1 MNASPRTRLEAESLD
16 DGGSAVR
23 PIDQTTVLVTGA
35 TDGLGRGV
43 AADLASRGATVL
55 LHGRS
60 PERLERTLAEL
71 RDETGSEKL
80 RTYRADFASLAEV
93 RAMAAEVTGNEERL
107 DALVN
112 NAGIGFL
119 PEREFSRDGVELV
132 LQVDYLAGYL
142 LTRELLPLIQASAP
156 SRIVFVASA
165 GQAPIDFDDPMMD
178 QGYDAGRAYCQAKLA
193 QINQTM
199 EMAARLDGDVAVTAL
214 HPSTFMP
221 TKILG
226 PGMDPRSTVQ
236 EGIDATGVCGSC
248 RSSSWG
254 PDRVG
259 SVRPSRK
266 HAPPGGTPTGRVIS
280 GPSPGSAKSPATCA
294 NYAAPW
300 AHPTPPFD
308 RQTPVS

>member
-1 MNASPRTRLEAESLD
+1 MREISEQ
-16 DGGSAVR
+16 V
-23 PIDQTTVLVTGA
+23 ILVTGA

-60 PERLERTLAEL
+60 PERLERTLAQL

-80 RTYRADFASLAEV
+80 RTYRADFASLDEV
-93 RAMAAEVTGNEERL
+93 RAMAAEVTANEERL

-119 PEREFSRDGVELV
+119 PEREFSQDGVELV

-142 LTRELLPLIQASAP
+142 LTRELLPLIRSSAP

-165 GQAPIDFDDPMMD
+165 GQAPMDFDDPMMD
-178 QGYDAGRAYCQAKLA
+178 TGYDAGRAYCQAKLA

-199 EMAARLDGDVAVTAL
+199 DLAARLDGDVAVTAL

-236 EGIDATGVCGSC
+236 EGIDATVRLVADPDLEGVTGVYFNVQDAA
-248 RSSSWG
+248 RAMDQAYD
-254 PDRVG
+254 PDAQRRLRELSEQLVG
-259 SVRPSRK
+259 
-266 HAPPGGTPTGRVIS
+266 A
-280 GPSPGSAKSPATCA
+280 
-294 NYAAPW
+294 
-300 AHPTPPFD
+300 
-308 RQTPVS
+308 

>member
-1 MNASPRTRLEAESLD
+1 MREISEQ
-16 DGGSAVR
+16 V
-23 PIDQTTVLVTGA
+23 ILVTGA
-35 TDGLGRGV
+35 TDGLGGGV

-80 RTYRADFASLAEV
+80 RTYRADFSSLDEV
-93 RAMAAEVTGNEERL
+93 RAMAAEVLANEERL

-119 PEREFSRDGVELV
+119 PEREFSQDGVELV

-142 LTRELLPLIQASAP
+142 LTRELLPLLRASAP
-156 SRIVFVASA
+156 SRIVFVSSA

-178 QGYDAGRAYCQAKLA
+178 KGYDAGRAYCQAKLA

-199 EMAARLDGDVAVTAL
+199 DMAGRLDGDVAVTAL

-236 EGIDATGVCGSC
+236 EGIDATVRLVADPELEGVTGVYFNVQQAA
-248 RSSSWG
+248 RAIDQAYD
-254 PDRVG
+254 PDAQRRLRELSEQLVG
-259 SVRPSRK
+259 
-266 HAPPGGTPTGRVIS
+266 A
-280 GPSPGSAKSPATCA
+280 
-294 NYAAPW
+294 
-300 AHPTPPFD
+300 
-308 RQTPVS
+308 

>member
-1 MNASPRTRLEAESLD
+1 MREISEQ
-16 DGGSAVR
+16 V
-23 PIDQTTVLVTGA
+23 ILVTGA

-93 RAMAAEVTGNEERL
+93 RAMAAEVAANEERL

-119 PEREFSRDGVELV
+119 PEREFSQDGVELV

-236 EGIDATGVCGSC
+236 EGIDATVRLVADPELEGVSGVYFNVQDAA
-248 RSSSWG
+248 RAMDQAYD
-254 PDRVG
+254 PDAQRRLRELSEQLVG
-259 SVRPSRK
+259 
-266 HAPPGGTPTGRVIS
+266 A
-280 GPSPGSAKSPATCA
+280 
-294 NYAAPW
+294 
-300 AHPTPPFD
+300 
-308 RQTPVS
+308 

>member
-1 MNASPRTRLEAESLD
+1 MREISEQ
-16 DGGSAVR
+16 V
-23 PIDQTTVLVTGA
+23 ILVTGA

-71 RDETGSEKL
+71 RDETGSAKL

-93 RAMAAEVTGNEERL
+93 RAMAAEVAANEERL

-119 PEREFSRDGVELV
+119 PEREFSQDGVELV

-178 QGYDAGRAYCQAKLA
+178 EGYDAGRAYCQAKLA

-199 EMAARLDGDVAVTAL
+199 DMAGRLDGDVAVTAL

-236 EGIDATGVCGSC
+236 EGIDATVRLVADPELDGVTGVYFNVQDAA
-248 RSSSWG
+248 RAMDQAYD
-254 PDRVG
+254 PDAQRRLRELSEQLVG
-259 SVRPSRK
+259 
-266 HAPPGGTPTGRVIS
+266 A
-280 GPSPGSAKSPATCA
+280 
-294 NYAAPW
+294 
-300 AHPTPPFD
+300 
-308 RQTPVS
+308 

>member
-1 MNASPRTRLEAESLD
+1 MREISEQ
-16 DGGSAVR
+16 V
-23 PIDQTTVLVTGA
+23 ILVTGA

-93 RAMAAEVTGNEERL
+93 RAMAAEVAANEERL

-119 PEREFSRDGVELV
+119 PEREFSQDGVELV

-142 LTRELLPLIQASAP
+142 LTRELLPLLRASAP

-199 EMAARLDGDVAVTAL
+199 DMAGGSTATSRSPRCTRRPSCRRRSSDRAWTRAARCRRA
-214 HPSTFMP
+214 STR
-221 TKILG
+221 
-226 PGMDPRSTVQ
+226 RS
-236 EGIDATGVCGSC
+236 A
-248 RSSSWG
+248 SW
-254 PDRVG
+254 
-259 SVRPSRK
+259 
-266 HAPPGGTPTGRVIS
+266 
-280 GPSPGSAKSPATCA
+280 
-294 NYAAPW
+294 
-300 AHPTPPFD
+300 PTPSS
-308 RQTPVS
+308 RA

>member
-1 MNASPRTRLEAESLD
+1 MREISEQ
-16 DGGSAVR
+16 V
-23 PIDQTTVLVTGA
+23 ILVTGA

-60 PERLERTLAEL
+60 PERLERTLTEL

-93 RAMAAEVTGNEERL
+93 RAMAAEVTANEERL

-119 PEREFSRDGVELV
+119 PEREFSQDGVELV

-142 LTRELLPLIQASAP
+142 LTRELLPLMRSSAP

-178 QGYDAGRAYCQAKLA
+178 EGYDPGRAYCQAKLA

-199 EMAARLDGDVAVTAL
+199 DMAGRLDGDVAVTAL

-236 EGIDATGVCGSC
+236 EGIDATVRLVADPELDGVTGVYFNVQEAA
-248 RSSSWG
+248 RAMDQAYD
-254 PDRVG
+254 PDAQRRLRELSEQLVG
-259 SVRPSRK
+259 
-266 HAPPGGTPTGRVIS
+266 
-280 GPSPGSAKSPATCA
+280 
-294 NYAAPW
+294 
-300 AHPTPPFD
+300 D
-308 RQTPVS
+308 

>member
-1 MNASPRTRLEAESLD
+1 MREISEQ
-16 DGGSAVR
+16 V
-23 PIDQTTVLVTGA
+23 ILVTGA

-43 AADLASRGATVL
+43 AADHASRGATVL

-71 RDETGSEKL
+71 RDETGSDKL

-93 RAMAAEVTGNEERL
+93 RAMAAEVAANEERL

-142 LTRELLPLIQASAP
+142 LTRELLPLLRASAP

-178 QGYDAGRAYCQAKLA
+178 RGYDAGRAYCQAKLA

-199 EMAARLDGDVAVTAL
+199 EMAGRLDGDVAVTAL

-236 EGIDATGVCGSC
+236 EGIDATVRLVVAPELDGVTGVYFNVQDEA
-248 RSSSWG
+248 RAMDQAYD
-254 PDRVG
+254 PDAQRRLRELSDQLVG
-259 SVRPSRK
+259 
-266 HAPPGGTPTGRVIS
+266 A
-280 GPSPGSAKSPATCA
+280 
-294 NYAAPW
+294 
-300 AHPTPPFD
+300 
-308 RQTPVS
+308 

>member
-1 MNASPRTRLEAESLD
+1 MREISEQ
-16 DGGSAVR
+16 V
-23 PIDQTTVLVTGA
+23 ILVTGA

-93 RAMAAEVTGNEERL
+93 RAMAAEVTVNEERL

-119 PEREFSRDGVELV
+119 PEREFSQDGVELV

-142 LTRELLPLIQASAP
+142 LTRELLPLLRASAP

-178 QGYDAGRAYCQAKLA
+178 EGYDAGRAYCQAKLA

-199 EMAARLDGDVAVTAL
+199 DMAGRLDGDVAVTAL

-236 EGIDATGVCGSC
+236 EGIDATVRLVADPELEGVTGVYFNVQEAARAMDQAYDPGAQRRLRELSEQL
-248 RSSSWG
+248 
-254 PDRVG
+254 VG
-259 SVRPSRK
+259 
-266 HAPPGGTPTGRVIS
+266 
-280 GPSPGSAKSPATCA
+280 
-294 NYAAPW
+294 
-300 AHPTPPFD
+300 D
-308 RQTPVS
+308 

>member
-1 MNASPRTRLEAESLD
+1 MREISEQ
-16 DGGSAVR
+16 V
-23 PIDQTTVLVTGA
+23 ILVTGA

-93 RAMAAEVTGNEERL
+93 RAMAAEITANEERL

-119 PEREFSRDGVELV
+119 PERQFSQDGVELV

-178 QGYDAGRAYCQAKLA
+178 RGYDAGRAYCQAKLA

-236 EGIDATGVCGSC
+236 EGIDATVRLVVAPELDGVTGVYFNVQDEARAMDQAYDPNAQRRLRELS
-248 RSSSWG
+248 
-254 PDRVG
+254 DQLVG
-259 SVRPSRK
+259 
-266 HAPPGGTPTGRVIS
+266 A
-280 GPSPGSAKSPATCA
+280 
-294 NYAAPW
+294 
-300 AHPTPPFD
+300 
-308 RQTPVS
+308 